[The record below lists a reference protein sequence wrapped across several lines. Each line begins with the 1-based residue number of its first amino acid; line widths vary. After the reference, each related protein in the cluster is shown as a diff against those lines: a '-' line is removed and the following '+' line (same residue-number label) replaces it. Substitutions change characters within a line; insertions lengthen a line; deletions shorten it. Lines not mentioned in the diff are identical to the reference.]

1 MYIEGMWKRQVKMEG
16 FLSKF
21 TGQYEVSVV
30 VLRWNIAHTNQGEA
44 DEVVEGRVPNNTS
57 SKGKRQGRTVGGRAK
72 GKSDK
77 VTLKLLL
84 QRIEC
89 SLCNSRKN
97 EIPTLTPYAYN
108 VIG

>member
-1 MYIEGMWKRQVKMEG
+1 MYIEGMGKREVKMEG

-30 VLRWNIAHTNQGEA
+30 VLRWNIAHTNQEEA
-44 DEVVEGRVPNNTS
+44 GEVVEGRVPNNTS
-57 SKGKRQGRTVGGRAK
+57 SKGKRRGRTVGGRAK
-72 GKSDK
+72 GKSNK

-89 SLCNSRKN
+89 LLCNSRKN
-97 EIPTLTPYAYN
+97 EILTPYAYN